1 MTFSL
6 YKLRCNSNYDKIELT
21 KSVIII
27 IYKHNMETGVI
38 GMKDFVVMGYEFDN
52 EKAYLA
58 AKQEMEEILQL
69 KIDYDVKTYNGYLE
83 FYNSIIDNKLDRTPI
98 GIEYARN
105 MQRELLKNTKDKSI
119 IRNIM
124 ITDSLNENEIKEKVI
139 SRRKHEKF
147 KNLEKNLTKY
157 KDLYVKM
164 IIVNVILVATIIVMF
179 IMSEKSEKYD
189 LDYYRESI
197 ENEYLDWENNLKE
210 RESSLKENE
219 NEDYEKASYE
229 NGVDN
234 E

>member
-1 MTFSL
+1 
-6 YKLRCNSNYDKIELT
+6 
-21 KSVIII
+21 
-27 IYKHNMETGVI
+27 
-38 GMKDFVVMGYEFDN
+38 MKDFVVMGYEFDN

>member
-1 MTFSL
+1 
-6 YKLRCNSNYDKIELT
+6 
-21 KSVIII
+21 
-27 IYKHNMETGVI
+27 
-38 GMKDFVVMGYEFDN
+38 MKDFVVMGYEFDN

-58 AKQEMEEILQL
+58 AKQEMEDILQL

-83 FYNSIIDNKLDRTPI
+83 FYNSILDNKLNKTPI
-98 GIEYARN
+98 GIEYVRN
-105 MQRELLKNTKDKSI
+105 MQRELLKNTKDKSN
-119 IRNIM
+119 IRNII

-139 SRRKHEKF
+139 SRKKHEKF

-210 RESSLKENE
+210 RESSIA
-219 NEDYEKASYE
+219 DYEKASYE

>member
-1 MTFSL
+1 
-6 YKLRCNSNYDKIELT
+6 
-21 KSVIII
+21 
-27 IYKHNMETGVI
+27 
-38 GMKDFVVMGYEFDN
+38 MKDFVVMGYEFDN

-210 RESSLKENE
+210 RESSLEENE

>member
-1 MTFSL
+1 
-6 YKLRCNSNYDKIELT
+6 
-21 KSVIII
+21 
-27 IYKHNMETGVI
+27 
-38 GMKDFVVMGYEFDN
+38 MKDFIVMGYEFEN

-69 KIDYDVKTYNGYLE
+69 KIDYDVTTYNGYLD
-83 FYNSIIDNKLDRTPI
+83 FYNSLLDNKLNKTPI
-98 GIEYARN
+98 GIEYVRN

-210 RESSLKENE
+210 RESSIAENE
-219 NEDYEKASYE
+219 DSDYEKACYE